1 MKTKVLVIAFLLANF
16 LVAGQEN
23 YFEWNGKTSYFPNEK
38 ENQVAYINFGDAQLW
53 GWVEVTISGG
63 YNYRLTTGKYT
74 KRFQIGKNPAGGYFH
89 QKSEV
94 PTNFGHVGGEWKI
107 GEFEYENGNL
117 RIPIYHLLKTAN
129 QLSISIVGV
138 SNTPYNVSNISISPI
153 ITLAN
158 NETRDYVTVTDRV
171 NIGSAINIK
180 PYQSVWLTGKNDY
193 RGINATQHKKGHYQS
208 IIRQKT
214 VNNHVVNI
222 GGINDVFGFFG
233 YDNDRTAN
241 GYDYSMV
248 MDLNKGHIGIGQIN
262 PDARLTV
269 LSKDHLI
276 ARFQNG
282 DASDKT
288 RGIRLN
294 SKNTQGAVK
303 YFDIAIDAED
313 EKVGLGIGTSSGNLP
328 IGKTDLAHAQL
339 VIDRK
344 DGGSV
349 GIGTTDTKGF
359 KLGVDGRVAATEVKI
374 AKYENW
380 PDYVFKNTYELPT
393 LSEVENHIKT
403 KGHLQNIPSA
413 KEVEKEGFF
422 LGNMDAK
429 LLEKIE
435 ELTLYTIQQEKEIKQ
450 LKELKEENKNLKE
463 RLDKLEK
470 MVNQFLNK

>member
-1 MKTKVLVIAFLLANF
+1 MKTKILVIAFLLANF
-16 LVAGQEN
+16 LVVGQEN
-23 YFEWNGKTSYFPNEK
+23 YFDWNKSLGSFQNGL
-38 ENQVAYINFGDAQLW
+38 ENQVAYINFGDAKLW
-53 GWVEVTISGG
+53 GYVEVTITGG
-63 YNYRLTTGKYT
+63 YGHRLTSGKYT
-74 KRFQIGKNPAGGYFH
+74 KRFQIAKNPVSQGGYFSH
-89 QKSEV
+89 SSEV
-94 PTNFGHVGGEWKI
+94 PTNFGHIGAEWKI
-107 GEFEYENGNL
+107 GEMEFVDNNL
-117 RIPIYHLLKTAN
+117 RVPIYHLLKT
-129 QLSISIVGV
+129 G
-138 SNTPYNVSNISISPI
+138 NTPRVLVEGLSVVAYDTNNIT
-153 ITLAN
+153 ITSAATVPN
-158 NETRDYVTVTDRV
+158 NETRDHVTISNLLHVDLNSKSIGV
-171 NIGSAINIK
+171 NTTRPGAKFDVNGSLRAGDGNWGALIVNGK
-180 PYQSVWLTGKNDY
+180 DKNDWLF
-193 RGINATQHKKGHYQS
+193 NAHNDGKSFY
-208 IIRQKT
+208 IRT
-214 VNNHVVNI
+214 HSDTDVVNSKYI
-222 GGINDVFGFFG
+222 M
-233 YDNDRTAN
+233 
-241 GYDYSMV
+241 SMNRITGNV
-248 MDLNKGHIGIGQIN
+248 GIGITYA
-262 PDARLTV
+262 DARLSVSTD
-269 LSKDHLI
+269 KDLI